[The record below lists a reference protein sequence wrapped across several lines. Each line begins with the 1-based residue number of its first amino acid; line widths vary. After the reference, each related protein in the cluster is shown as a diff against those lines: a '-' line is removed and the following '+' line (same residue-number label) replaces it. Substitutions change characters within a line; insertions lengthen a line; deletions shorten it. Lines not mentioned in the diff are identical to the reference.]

1 MLYVDLDINKEDML
15 SDRERKMPSI
25 IRNLIYFFRKTIGQ
39 VLKYKINGKYIIVL
53 SEINRRSLKKLDKI
67 FKIDVTKNICISNNL
82 IVKEDFVKYL
92 NNRNLNILDGRWLF
106 KYLIEDIVEY
116 ICKNAFMLSE
126 MQEITILSN
135 ENSILICESIKRLS
149 NKVRNINIVTKDIRK
164 FKKLE
169 KIVYEE
175 KGLIINVTN
184 NYKKAVSKSNIILN
198 LDFVQEEF
206 NKIVFPKKSIIVNFE
221 SGINILSKSFN
232 GINASFYHINLPI
245 KYKEM
250 FANLNNFSTV
260 CLYESIIYKKTS
272 VQNIWKE
279 IKEDGIKIE
288 CLEGNNGNMVRFL
301 EYYKNKQEN
310 KLSNIS

>member
-1 MLYVDLDINKEDML
+1 MLYVDLAINKEDML

-82 IVKEDFVKYL
+82 IVKEDFVKYLNNIEVIGVECLSEVVKYL

-250 FANLNNFSTV
+250 
-260 CLYESIIYKKTS
+260 
-272 VQNIWKE
+272 
-279 IKEDGIKIE
+279 
-288 CLEGNNGNMVRFL
+288 LEGKIDTLGDDRC
-301 EYYKNKQEN
+301 
-310 KLSNIS
+310 